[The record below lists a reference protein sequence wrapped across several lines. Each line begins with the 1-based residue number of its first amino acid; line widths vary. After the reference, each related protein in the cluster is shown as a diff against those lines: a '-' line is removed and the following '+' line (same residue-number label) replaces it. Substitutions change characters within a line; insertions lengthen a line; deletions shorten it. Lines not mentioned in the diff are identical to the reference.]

1 MFLNFIVNRRLWS
14 GILLNVI
21 KLPTD
26 CKTGLLA
33 LCLTG
38 GAAAQTFS
46 GFTSGNLVVT
56 RSVYTGSATTVTV
69 GQALPNVCPTS
80 ASCGKGKA
88 TDTGTFPSIGST
100 GSVWNNSKPDGS
112 FSVNSPIFLDQI
124 TPTGTVVNTLAVPPS
139 LLTAAFN
146 AKLELAVNLSADGGA
161 ITLMGYLAPQNT
173 LDVADSNTP
182 GVYDPTNPAGGSY
195 YRGVLQVGANGAMRV
210 TPVNAFSGTNGRA
223 VALAGGQYYMA
234 GNSNNG
240 SGTAA
245 NIVAATG
252 VQMATPDQL
261 YDSPVVQ
268 VGNFSISQ
276 VNDPSTG
283 MPYAPDKAGK
293 DSNFRGLT
301 IFNNTLYVSKG
312 SGSNGINTVYQAG
325 TAGALPTLAN
335 AATTPLTILPGF
347 PTTLAKNSG
356 AAFPFGIWFANATT
370 LYVADEGDGTNTN
383 AAGSATAGLQKW
395 ILVNGTWQLAYVLQ
409 KGLNLGQ
416 PYSVNGYPTAL
427 NPSADGLRNIIGRV
441 NSDGTVTIWGVT
453 STISGSEDQG
463 ADPNQLVSINDV
475 LANTTAAGSATEQFS
490 IIKSAGYGE
499 VLRGVS
505 FAPTTST
512 PAIQNSPTIVSAAAE
527 GVRGIAPGSLATAIG
542 QQLGVTNSGTTGTLP
557 TSFMGT
563 SVAIIDS
570 TGASSAAP
578 LLYVGPTQI
587 NFEVPR
593 NVAAGTAQVT
603 ITSSTAVQTAPNIQI
618 APVTPGLFVLN
629 NSGLAAA
636 LCLRVSS
643 DGTQTFQNV
652 YVANADGTVAANP
665 INLGSATDKV
675 YLELYGTG
683 LQSAGVA
690 NIDVTVAGVDAPIL
704 YSGPQGT
711 YEGLDQV
718 NIQIPP
724 TLSVTGNVTIQLTAG
739 GIRANPVEVTL
750 Q

>member
-1 MFLNFIVNRRLWS
+1 
-14 GILLNVI
+14 LL
-21 KLPTD
+21 
-26 CKTGLLA
+26 
-33 LCLTG
+33 G

-56 RSVYTGSATTVTV
+56 RSVYSGTATTVTV
-69 GQALPNVCPTS
+69 GQALPPVCPTS

-88 TDTGTFPSIGST
+88 TDTGAFPATGST

-112 FSVNSPIFLDQI
+112 FSVNAPIFLDQI
-124 TPTGTVVNTLAVPPS
+124 TPSGAVVNTLAVPPN

-146 AKLELAVNLSADGGA
+146 AKLELAVNLSADGSA
-161 ITLMGYLAPQNT
+161 ITLMGYMAPVNT

-223 VALAGGQYYMA
+223 VMLAGGEYYMA

-240 SGTAA
+240 SGTAT
-245 NIVAATG
+245 NIVGTTG
-252 VQMATPDQL
+252 VQMATPDQS
-261 YDSPVVQ
+261 YGAPVVE
-268 VGNFSISQ
+268 VGNFSVTQI
-276 VNDPSTG
+276 NDPSTG
-283 MPYAPDKAGK
+283 MPYAADKAGK

-301 IFNNTLYVSKG
+301 IFNNTLYVTKG
-312 SGSNGINTVYQAG
+312 SGSNGINTVYQVGSAG
-325 TAGALPTLAN
+325 TLPTLAN

-347 PTTLAKNSG
+347 PTTLAKKSG
-356 AAFPFGIWFANATT
+356 AAFPFGIWFANAAT

-383 AAGSATAGLQKW
+383 AATSATAGLQKW

-416 PYSVNGYPTAL
+416 PYSVSGYPAAL
-427 NPSADGLRNIIGRV
+427 NPSTDGLRNIIGRV
-441 NSDGTVTIWGVT
+441 NNDGTVTIWGIT
-453 STISGSEDQG
+453 STISASQDQG

-475 LANTTAAGSATEQFS
+475 LPNSTAAGAATEQFS
-490 IIKSAGYGE
+490 ILKSAGYGE

-505 FAPTTST
+505 FAPTATT
-512 PAIQNSPTIVSAAAE
+512 PAIQNSPTIVSAAAG
-527 GVRGIAPGSLATAIG
+527 GVMGIAPGSLATASG
-542 QQLGVTNSGTTGTLP
+542 QQLGVTNSGITGALP

-563 SVAIIDS
+563 SVAIVDS
-570 TGASSAAP
+570 KGASSAAP
-578 LLYVGPTQI
+578 LLYVSPTQI

-593 NVAAGTAQVT
+593 GVAAGTAQVT
-603 ITSSTAVQTAPNIQI
+603 VTSSIAVQTAPNIQI

-636 LCLRVSS
+636 LCLRVAS

-652 YVANADGTVAANP
+652 YVANSDGTVAANP
-665 INLGSATDKV
+665 INLGSATDQV
-675 YLELYGTG
+675 FLELYGTG

-690 NIDVTVAGVDAPIL
+690 NVDVTVAGVDAKVL

-711 YEGLDQV
+711 FAGLDQV

-724 TLSVTGNVTIQLTAG
+724 TLSVTGNVTIQLTAA

>member
-1 MFLNFIVNRRLWS
+1 MAM
-14 GILLNVI
+14 
-21 KLPTD
+21 
-26 CKTGLLA
+26 LA
-33 LCLTG
+33 LWFLG
-38 GAAAQTFS
+38 GASAQTFT

-56 RSVYTGSATTVTV
+56 RSVYGGTATTVTV
-69 GQALPNVCPTS
+69 GQALPPVCPTS

-88 TDTGTFPSIGST
+88 TDTGAFPATGSA

-124 TPTGTVVNTLAVPPS
+124 TPTGSLVNTLAVPPS

-146 AKLELAVNLSADGGA
+146 AKLELAVNLSADGSA
-161 ITLMGYLAPQNT
+161 ITLIGYMAPANT
-173 LDVADSNTP
+173 LDAADSNTP
-182 GVYDPTNPAGGSY
+182 AVYDPTNPAGGSY

-223 VALAGGQYYMA
+223 VVLASGQYYMA

-245 NIVAATG
+245 NMVAATG
-252 VQMATPDQL
+252 VQMATPDQP
-261 YDSPVVQ
+261 YGTSPVQ
-268 VGNFSISQ
+268 VGNFSVTQ

-283 MPYAPDKAGK
+283 MPYAADKAGK

-312 SGSNGINTVYQAG
+312 SGSNGINTVYQVG
-325 TAGALPTLAN
+325 TAGTLPTLAN
-335 AATTPLTILPGF
+335 ASTTPISILPGF
-347 PTTLAKNSG
+347 PTTLAKDPS
-356 AAFPFGIWFANATT
+356 ASFPFGIWFANATT

-383 AAGSATAGLQKW
+383 AATSATAGLQKW
-395 ILVNGTWQLAYVLQ
+395 VLANGTWKLAYVLQ

-416 PYSVNGYPTAL
+416 PYSVTGYPTAL
-427 NPSADGLRNIIGRV
+427 NPSTDGLRNIIGRV

-453 STISGSEDQG
+453 STISPSQDQG
-463 ADPNQLVSINDV
+463 ADPNQLVSITDV
-475 LANTTAAGSATEQFS
+475 LANSTAAGAASEQFS
-490 IIKSAGYGE
+490 IVKSAGYGE

-505 FAPTTST
+505 FAPAANT
-512 PAIQNSPTIVSAAAE
+512 PAIQNSPTIVSSASE
-527 GVRGIAPGSLATAIG
+527 GVQGIAPGSLATASG
-542 QQLGVTNSGTTGTLP
+542 QQLGVTNTGITGTLP

-563 SVAIIDS
+563 SVAIVDS

-578 LLYVGPTQI
+578 LLYVSPNQI
-587 NFEVPR
+587 NFEVPP

-603 ITSSTAVQTAPNIQI
+603 ITSSSAVQTAPNVQI
-618 APVTPGLFVLN
+618 APITPGVFVLN

-636 LCLRVSS
+636 LCLTVTS
-643 DGTQTFQNV
+643 DSTQTFQNV
-652 YVANADGTVAANP
+652 YVANTDGTVAANP

-683 LQSAGVA
+683 LKSAGVA
-690 NIDVTVAGVDAPIL
+690 NVDVTVAGVDAKVL
-704 YSGPQGT
+704 YAGPQGT
-711 YEGLDQV
+711 YAGLDQV
-718 NIQIPP
+718 NVQIPP
-724 TLSVTGNVTIQLTAG
+724 TLSVSGNVVIQLTVG
-739 GIRANPVEVTL
+739 GIKANPVEVTL